1 MLSRS
6 SLSASSLLSSPQHLL
21 LRSSYRLLRTLP
33 RSLAIGALS
42 VPKLCALYQD
52 LHSHNLPMLQL
63 YRGSTSALLK
73 ASAKSS
79 TGLANRPHNSM
90 IPPFLSDVIFCNSI
104 MHVNSSCTVVPYMA
118 QLQQCIVLRP
128 HLQQRGLL
136 SFTNPSI

>member
-21 LRSSYRLLRTLP
+21 LRASYRLLRTLA
-33 RSLAIGALS
+33 RSLANGALS
-42 VPKLCALYQD
+42 VPKLCALYQAV
-52 LHSHNLPMLQL
+52 HSHNLALL
-63 YRGSTSALLK
+63 RLFRGSTSALLE

-104 MHVNSSCTVVPYMA
+104 MHVNSSCTVAAYTA
-118 QLQQCIVLRP
+118 QLQRCIVLRP
-128 HLQQRGLL
+128 HLQQRGLP
-136 SFTNPSI
+136 SFTNPST